1 MTLTYPEN
9 TVWYI
14 EARPWSGDRN
24 NPGFAPVKAAA
35 RGSGVVVTFIR
46 TTTTAEGEEQR
57 EVRSYLLTCA
67 HVVRDRE
74 DLLLEDIICYPPG
87 KGFVGTAENTRR
99 SGEGVAKA
107 RAAVVSKYSPCQGD
121 RGRRPEHLRNDPA
134 SDWVLLKVD
143 HPSFRNQPSVEE
155 LHENE
160 LSEDQLFE
168 VVGFPGGAL
177 IWEDGDI
184 VKATVAKDFRP
195 RVHPQPGMI
204 DYEGPEETRPGMS
217 GGGIF
222 DETGVLVG
230 IHRSNTDSV
239 MKKGGIRA
247 EAIAQYLTNA
257 YQLDFKSKPKS
268 VSMKVVWEIN
278 WHTINEPRGSMGS
291 SAAPEEGG
299 GSWTNREQFLS
310 MLNALDFS
318 SDNELERKQ
327 EQLDRLVR
335 ESEENPRGD
344 QYYNMRYTMEIRTLE
359 FELKRAIR
367 NKAVSYGMSV
377 DND

>member
-1 MTLTYPEN
+1 MALSYPEN
-9 TVWYI
+9 TIWYI
-14 EARPWSGDRN
+14 EARPWSGTKEE
-24 NPGFAPVKAAA
+24 PGFAPAKAVSM
-35 RGSGVVVTFIR
+35 GSGVVITFIKL
-46 TTTTAEGEEQR
+46 TSNGER
-57 EVRSYLLTCA
+57 VPRSYMLTCA
-67 HVVRDRE
+67 HVVRNRD
-74 DLLLEDIICYPPG
+74 DLLLEDVICYPPG

-107 RAAVVSKYSPCQGD
+107 RAAVISKYSPCKGE
-121 RGRRPEHLRNDPA
+121 RGSRPETMRSDPA
-134 SDWVLLKVD
+134 SDWVLLKID
-143 HPSFRNQPSVEE
+143 YPSFRNQPSVQK
-155 LHENE
+155 LRKDD
-160 LSEDQLFE
+160 LSADQLFR
-168 VVGFPGGAL
+168 VIGFPGGAG

-184 VKATVAKDFRP
+184 VGATIVRDFRL
-195 RVHPQPGMI
+195 RAHSKPGMI
-204 DYEGPEETRPGMS
+204 AYEGPEETRPGMS
-217 GGGIF
+217 GCGIF
-222 DETGVLVG
+222 DDAGALVG

-239 MKKGGIRA
+239 MKRGGIRA
-247 EAIAQYLTNA
+247 KAIARYLKNT

-318 SDNELERKQ
+318 IDKELEKKQ
-327 EQLDRLVR
+327 EQLVKLVR

-344 QYYNMRYTMEIRTLE
+344 QYYNMRYTSEIRTLE

-367 NKAVSYGMSV
+367 NKAVSYGISV
-377 DND
+377 DNDRRD

>member
-1 MTLTYPEN
+1 MALNYPEN

-14 EARPWSGDRN
+14 EARPWSGTEDK
-24 NPGFAPVKAAA
+24 PGFVPAKAVSM
-35 RGSGVVVTFIR
+35 GSGVVVTFIKVKS
-46 TTTTAEGEEQR
+46 TGER
-57 EVRSYLLTCA
+57 VPRSYILTCA
-67 HVVRDRE
+67 HVVRNRD

-87 KGFVGTAENTRR
+87 KGFVATAENTRR

-107 RAAVVSKYSPCQGD
+107 RAAVVSEHSPCQGNRD
-121 RGRRPEHLRNDPA
+121 RRPDDLRNDPV
-134 SDWVLLKVD
+134 SDWVLLKIG
-143 HPSFRNQPSVEE
+143 HPSFRNQPSVVE
-155 LHENE
+155 LRENE

-184 VKATVAKDFRP
+184 VKATIARDFRP
-195 RVHPQPGMI
+195 RAHAKSGMI
-204 DYEGPEETRPGMS
+204 DYEGPEETRRGMS

-222 DETGVLVG
+222 DDAGALVG
-230 IHRSNTDSV
+230 IHRSNTDVV
-239 MKKGGIRA
+239 MKRGGIQSEVIVR
-247 EAIAQYLTNA
+247 YLKEM
-257 YQLDFKSKPKS
+257 YQLDFKAQKKS

-327 EQLDRLVR
+327 EQLFRLVR

-367 NKAVSYGMSV
+367 NKAAFYGISV